1 MFLDSFYMF
10 LGQLVVIVAI
20 IIIILFIAVLILG
33 LLIARKNQI
42 KFPRFLLYI
51 VDLLYSPFKTI
62 ASFLNLDDHLIDD
75 IAIKVRDDIN
85 KEKFRQIPAE
95 KTLIFLPHCLRHKDC
110 PATLQKEGL
119 NCTECGLC
127 SIGVI
132 KKKSEPLGFKLYIV
146 PGSSFVKKIV
156 KENKFKAVLGV
167 ACHED
172 LNQMMMLLSDFYP
185 QGVLLEKTGCFETK
199 VNVKKVFEKIDS
211 KY

>member
-1 MFLDSFYMF
+1 MFLDSFY
-10 LGQLVVIVAI
+10 LLIGQLVVLIVI
-20 IIIILFIAVLILG
+20 IITILFITVLLLG
-33 LLIARKNQI
+33 LIIAKRNKI

-62 ASFLNLDDHLIDD
+62 ADFLNLDEHLIDN

-85 KEKFRQIPAE
+85 KEKFKQIPAE
-95 KTLIFLPHCLRHKDC
+95 KTLIFLPHCLRHRNC
-110 PATLQKEGL
+110 LATLQKEGL
-119 NCTECGLC
+119 NCVECGLC

-132 KKKSEPLGFKLYIV
+132 KKKSEPLGYKLYVV

-156 KENKFKAVLGV
+156 MENKFQAVIGV

-172 LNQMMMLLSDFYP
+172 LNQMMMLLSDFCP

-199 VNVKKVFEKIDS
+199 VDVKKVFEKINS